1 MFNAGKRVAGAKLRG
16 NWRLVTTNAENV
28 SLKNLTPRNLAA
40 GAKRGKRCRWWC
52 ETHVIGIARGQDA
65 K

>member
-1 MFNAGKRVAGAKLRG
+1 MFNAGKRVAGAKLRE
-16 NWRLVTTNAENV
+16 NWRLVTTNAGNV

-40 GAKRGKRCRWWC
+40 GAKRGKRCRWC